1 VANNELV
8 RDAFGDRY
16 SQMTFLILLTEAF
29 EGGAT
34 RFLVT
39 DNNSA
44 KQGDALR
51 QVDVRTPA
59 GSVLCFPHGM
69 HPLHCIHSSEPILS
83 GVKYIIRT
91 DVLFEL

>member
-1 VANNELV
+1 
-8 RDAFGDRY
+8 
-16 SQMTFLILLTEAF
+16 M
-29 EGGAT
+29 
-34 RFLVT
+34 
-39 DNNSA
+39 
-44 KQGDALR
+44 R

-69 HPLHCIHSSEPILS
+69 HPLHCIHSSEPIFS